1 MRSPRY
7 RSPSSPAILRAGQFV
22 ERSYD
27 QRDARFTAKTMDE
40 LPSCAAGVPFL
51 RDLPPEALA
60 QLGLSMRHRH
70 VERGDLLA
78 LAGDPI
84 EYLVVVARGRLK
96 STRSIVSGREQVV
109 RTLGPGE
116 FHGELA
122 LFAPTHHEGDLAAM
136 EPSDV
141 CLLSREAVQDLIR
154 RHPDAAIRLVES
166 LARRLTQAE
175 RVIADL
181 GLLDVSQRLAGELLR
196 IAVNGQASADG
207 IRIRLPVPWME
218 VAARIGTTP
227 ESLSRRLKRLTADG
241 IIRQEGSRTVVVR
254 DLDRLRQ
261 LAEG

>member
-1 MRSPRY
+1 
-7 RSPSSPAILRAGQFV
+7 
-22 ERSYD
+22 
-27 QRDARFTAKTMDE
+27 MDE
-40 LPSCAAGVPFL
+40 IPSCAAGVPFL

-60 QLGLSMRHRH
+60 RLGRSIRHRH
-70 VERGDLLA
+70 VDRGDLLA
-78 LAGDPI
+78 LAGDLV

-96 STRSIVSGREQVV
+96 SARSVVSGREQVV

-122 LFAPTHHEGDLAAM
+122 LFAPTHHEGDLVAL

-141 CLLSREAVQDLIR
+141 CLLGREAVQDLIR
-154 RHPDAAIRLVES
+154 QHPDAAIHLVET

-196 IAVNGQASADG
+196 VAADG
-207 IRIRLPVPWME
+207 QSGVDGIHIHLPVPWIE

-241 IIRQEGSRTVVVR
+241 IIRQEGPRTVVVH

>member
-1 MRSPRY
+1 
-7 RSPSSPAILRAGQFV
+7 
-22 ERSYD
+22 
-27 QRDARFTAKTMDE
+27 MDE

-60 QLGLSMRHRH
+60 QLGRSIRHRH
-70 VERGDLLA
+70 VDRGDLLA
-78 LAGDPI
+78 LAGDLV

-96 STRSIVSGREQVV
+96 SARSVVSGREQVV

-122 LFAPTHHEGDLAAM
+122 LFAPTHHEGDLVAL
-136 EPSDV
+136 EPTDV
-141 CLLSREAVQDLIR
+141 CLLGREAVQDLIR
-154 RHPDAAIRLVES
+154 QHPDAAIRLVET

-196 IAVNGQASADG
+196 VAADGQSGADG
-207 IRIRLPVPWME
+207 IHIHLPVPWIE

-241 IIRQEGSRTVVVR
+241 IIRQEGPRTVVVH